1 MAVTGN
7 SSSERTTRWDV
18 LVTNLKP
25 ELSGMPHVADDLKK
39 LEDML
44 TEARTLETQREDLR
58 SQAQKATGQLKQVLR
73 DGDKL
78 RTRLGSNLKGKL
90 GFSDETLVKYG
101 FRPRSTTVRRRK
113 KEDPQPEMQHPPQ
126 QGTPS
131 QGTSGAPASGAK

>member
-113 KEDPQPEMQHPPQ
+113 KGETPAETPPPQ

-131 QGTSGAPASGAK
+131 QGSSGAPGSGAK